1 MRIGIILGS
10 IRTGRKTESVAHW
23 VHQAGLKRMA
33 DARNGNGDGATEGGS
48 AVVDTSGGEGDS
60 LADVV
65 NYELIDLSAFDVPL
79 LTASTVPG
87 SARRQYEDARV
98 TAWSQAID
106 ACEGFIFVTPEYNH
120 GVPGALK
127 NAVDSLGPEW
137 YGKAVAFV
145 SHGAD
150 GGVRAVENWR
160 VVLANM
166 SMVDVRNVV
175 TLGAFTD
182 WKDGEFTPLE
192 RRRNELRTVFRDLEA
207 ATRRNLG
214 NRR

>member
-1 MRIGIILGS
+1 MKIGIILGS
-10 IRTGRKTESVAHW
+10 IRNGRRTESVAHW
-23 VHQAGLKRMA
+23 VYQAAQKRVA
-33 DARNGNGDGATEGGS
+33 DARNGDGDGAADRAS
-48 AVVDTSGGEGDS
+48 VVVDTSGGEGDS

-65 NYELIDLSAFDVPL
+65 SYELLDLAAFDVPL
-79 LTASTVPG
+79 LTSSTVPG
-87 SARRQYEDARV
+87 SAKRQYEDERV
-98 TAWSQAID
+98 TAWSRAID

-137 YGKAVAFV
+137 FGKAVAFV

-160 VVLANM
+160 VILANM

-175 TLGAFTD
+175 SLGQFAD
-182 WKDGEFTPLE
+182 WSDGGFTPLE
-192 RRRNELRTVFRDLEA
+192 RRAKELKTVFQDLEA